1 MNYRSNFTM
10 TLERTTIGQLM
21 SERLETIDISSS
33 AQKASQK
40 MRDKNI
46 SSLVV
51 IDNDKRPTG
60 IVTERD
66 LVRKVCVNDASSSN
80 TQIKDIMS
88 SSLLTIDAGSSIGEA
103 ADIMIQKRVR
113 HLLVVEDDDV
123 NKPLGLITP
132 SDFAGYL
139 RENLDIDDVNAK
151 ILQSMQEEREEQQ
164 KTEESKSNKKA
175 IANDEVDPSQQ
186 KWPGT

>member
-1 MNYRSNFTM
+1 M

-51 IDNDKRPTG
+51 IDNDNRPTG

-123 NKPLGLITP
+123 NKPLVLITP
-132 SDFAGYL
+132 DFAGYL
-139 RENLDIDDVNAK
+139 RENLDIDDLNA
-151 ILQSMQEEREEQQ
+151 
-164 KTEESKSNKKA
+164 EESKSNKKA
-175 IANDEVDPSQQ
+175 IANDEVDSSQQ

>member
-1 MNYRSNFTM
+1 M

-88 SSLLTIDAGSSIGEA
+88 SSLLTTAS
-103 ADIMIQKRVR
+103 
-113 HLLVVEDDDV
+113 LLLMPDLQLE
-123 NKPLGLITP
+123 KLLI
-132 SDFAGYL
+132 
-139 RENLDIDDVNAK
+139 
-151 ILQSMQEEREEQQ
+151 
-164 KTEESKSNKKA
+164 
-175 IANDEVDPSQQ
+175 
-186 KWPGT
+186 